1 MKLTAK
7 KRVGETKGA
16 TKQARRDGSIPAVFY
31 SPGKP
36 GQSIEIDTA
45 QFEAALRSIKQG
57 YLSTTVFSLDLD
69 EKKTKALVKD
79 VQYDRTTYRV
89 IHLDFMELVDDTPVT
104 VLVPIECVGQE
115 ECAGIKLGGFL
126 RQVIRKVK
134 VKCAPKD
141 IPTDFKLDIR
151 DLKMRQSKRL
161 SDLAMPKG
169 VKPMTVADEVVAV
182 IAKR

>member
-7 KRVGETKGA
+7 KRAGETKGA
-16 TKQARRDGSIPAVFY
+16 VKQARRAGSIPAVFY

-36 GQSIEIDTA
+36 GQSIEVDTA
-45 QFEAALRSIKQG
+45 QFETALRNIKQG
-57 YLSTTVFSLDLD
+57 HLSTTVFALELDG
-69 EKKTKALVKD
+69 KKTKVLVKG
-79 VQYDRTTYRV
+79 VQYDRTSYRV
-89 IHLDFMELVDDTPVT
+89 IHLDFMELVDDMLVT
-104 VLVPIECVGQE
+104 LPVPIECVGQE

-134 VKCAPKD
+134 VKCLPKD
-141 IPTDFKLDIR
+141 IPTDFQLDIR

-161 SDLAMPKG
+161 SDIAMPKG
-169 VKPMTVADEVVAV
+169 VKPVSVADEVVAV